1 MRITLK
7 NFRCHIDQTFDFGD
21 AGMALMTGSSGVGKS
36 SIMAAIQFALFGTGS
51 KLVAYGKTSCSVEM
65 HFDGMKILRS
75 KRPNRLMVN
84 DTYSDDA
91 AQSVITGKFGD
102 TFDVTGYIAQNALNS
117 FVLMS
122 PVDKLAFLERF
133 AFRDVDLAQIKG
145 RCKTLIGTL
154 NDELVTT
161 TSQLAMATE
170 WLERAVVP
178 EKVVFPV
185 KCKKNQREL
194 AGKNVSVKK
203 KNCETLIRRSRL
215 QLDNLH
221 DEMNA
226 LRVLQA
232 TIHAK
237 LEAQGD
243 ISEKINS
250 LSVEQSSIDYVGD
263 IELTRLKGELTAVEA
278 HQEATSLARDV
289 ENTRTSLCDM
299 ENNEK
304 QTLSSKINE
313 LKTELWHEQSPED
326 CASTIT
332 YLRNAIT
339 DGQKIKT
346 YRDELK
352 KCASNVSLIEKD
364 TELAQ
369 LKIELDEKQR
379 LKHAFDTQKDVYN
392 CPSCSTNLRVMD
404 GGLHIASGVQKLSG
418 DSVTIERE
426 LREADRAVRSLSNT
440 IFSETQKAERRKDL
454 EKHLSDIEGK
464 YDEQPILTDDIE
476 DLDDLLAYVATQ
488 ESSEKRLTVLRR
500 LLQDGGYSETCVNFR
515 KNFERKEAKLA
526 DLRATEYL
534 ETDFSLSETDLRDTV
549 ATQKQAKNDL
559 SRINTQSTSLQNE
572 WTRHDTSLL
581 TATKNHENTFGSKRI
596 ETELVLEISKLDTQI
611 AYLVTEASTHAATL
625 AKIDEWS
632 RYDLALTAYK
642 DLQNQVA
649 THDKAEKIS
658 RQRYASASLLR
669 EKIIEAESIA
679 MSNIAASIDIHT
691 QLYLDHFFPDNPLS
705 AKLQLFKTSKTK
717 QTVKPQLNIEID
729 YKGMEMDL
737 ATLSGGELSRVILAY
752 TLALGEMFN
761 IPLLLLDE
769 CTASL
774 DQEMTE
780 TVFEG
785 IRDSFNGKLCIIVA
799 HQTVSGSFDK
809 VISLS

>member
-7 NFRCHIDQTFDFGD
+7 NFRCHTDQTFDFGES
-21 AGMALMTGSSGVGKS
+21 GMALMTGSSGVGKS
-36 SIMAAIQFALFGTGS
+36 SIMAAIQFALFGTGA

-65 HFDGMKILRS
+65 HFDGMKIVRS
-75 KRPNRLMVN
+75 KRPNRLVVN
-84 DTYSDDA
+84 DTYSDDS

-145 RCKTLIGTL
+145 RCKALIGTL

-170 WLERAVVP
+170 WLDRAVVP
-178 EKVVFPV
+178 EKIVFPV
-185 KCKKNQREL
+185 KCKKSQRAL
-194 AGKNVSVKK
+194 AGKNVAVKK
-203 KNCETLIRRSRL
+203 KNCETLLRRSGL

-221 DEMNA
+221 NEVNA

-232 TIHAK
+232 TIDAK
-237 LEAQGD
+237 LEAQDD
-243 ISEKINS
+243 ISEKINIIS
-250 LSVEQSSIDYVGD
+250 LEQTSVDYAGD
-263 IELTRLKGELTAVEA
+263 SELTRMKHELIRVEA

-289 ENTRTSLCDM
+289 ENARNSLRDM
-299 ENNEK
+299 EDNEK

-313 LKTELWHEQSPED
+313 LATDLWNDQSAED
-326 CASTIT
+326 CVSTIA
-332 YLRNAIT
+332 YLRGAIT

-346 YRDELK
+346 YRDELT
-352 KCASNVSLIEKD
+352 KCASNVSLTEKES
-364 TELAQ
+364 ELAQ

-379 LKHAFDTQKDVYN
+379 LKHSFDTQKDVYN
-392 CPSCSTNLRVMD
+392 CPSCSTNLRVID
-404 GGLHIASGVQKLSG
+404 GELHVASGVEKLSG
-418 DSVTIERE
+418 DPVTIERE
-426 LREADRAVRSLSNT
+426 LTEAHRAVRSLSNT
-440 IFSETQKAERRKDL
+440 IFSETQKADRRKDL
-454 EKHLSDIEGK
+454 EKRLSDIEDK
-464 YDEQPILTDDIE
+464 YDDQPILEDDTE
-476 DLDDLLAYVATQ
+476 DLNDLLEYVATQ
-488 ESSEKRLTVLRR
+488 ESSEKRLNVLKR
-500 LLQDGGYSETCVNFR
+500 LLRNGEYSETCVNFR
-515 KNFERKEAKLA
+515 KNFERKETKLA
-526 DLRATEYL
+526 DLRATEYS
-534 ETDFSLSETDLRDTV
+534 ETDFSLSETDLRNTIV
-549 ATQKQAKNDL
+549 TQNQAKNDL
-559 SRINTQSTSLQNE
+559 SRLQTQSTSLQNE
-572 WTRHDTSLL
+572 WTRHDKALI
-581 TATKNHENTFGSKRI
+581 TAQNNHENTFGAKRI
-596 ETELVLEISKLDTQI
+596 ETDLLTETSKLETQI
-611 AYLVTEASTHAATL
+611 AYLETEASTHTTTL
-625 AKIDEWS
+625 AKIEEWS
-632 RYDLALTAYK
+632 RYDLALNAYVE
-642 DLQNQVA
+642 LQNQVA
-649 THDKAEKIS
+649 SHDKAEKIS

-669 EKIIEAESIA
+669 EKIVEAESIA

-691 QLYLDHFFPDNPLS
+691 QLYLDYFFPDNPLS

-737 ATLSGGELSRVILAY
+737 TTLSGGELSRVILAY

-785 IRDSFNGKLCIIVA
+785 IRDNFNGKLAIIVA

-809 VISLS
+809 VVSLE

>member
-7 NFRCHIDQTFDFGD
+7 NFRCHTDHTFDFGES
-21 AGMALMTGSSGVGKS
+21 GMALMTGSSGVGKS
-36 SIMAAIQFALFGTGS
+36 SIMAAIQFALFGTGA

-65 HFDGMKILRS
+65 HFDGMKIVRS

-145 RCKTLIGTL
+145 RCKALIGTL

-185 KCKKNQREL
+185 KCKKSQRAL
-194 AGKNVSVKK
+194 AGKNVAVKK
-203 KNCETLIRRSRL
+203 KNCETLLRRSGL
-215 QLDNLH
+215 QLNHLH
-221 DEMNA
+221 DEVNA

-232 TIHAK
+232 TIDAK
-237 LEAQGD
+237 LEAQDD
-243 ISEKINS
+243 ISEKIDS
-250 LSVEQSSIDYVGD
+250 LSLEQTSVDYIGD
-263 IELTRLKGELTAVEA
+263 TELTRMKHELSRVED

-289 ENTRTSLCDM
+289 ENIRNSLRDM
-299 ENNEK
+299 EDDEK
-304 QTLSSKINE
+304 QTLSYKINE
-313 LKTELWHEQSPED
+313 LETDLWHDQSAED

-332 YLRNAIT
+332 YLRGAIT

-346 YRDELK
+346 FRDELK
-352 KCASNVSLIEKD
+352 KCASNVSLTEKE

-369 LKIELDEKQR
+369 LKIDLDEKQR
-379 LKHAFDTQKDVYN
+379 LKHSFDTQKDVYN
-392 CPSCSTNLRVMD
+392 CPSCSTNLRVID
-404 GGLHIASGVQKLSG
+404 GGLHVASGVEKLSG
-418 DSVTIERE
+418 DPVTIERE
-426 LREADRAVRSLSNT
+426 LREADRAVRSLSNI
-440 IFSETQKAERRKDL
+440 IFSETQKADRRKDL
-454 EKHLSDIEGK
+454 ENRLCDIEKK
-464 YDEQPILTDDIE
+464 YDDQPILEDDTE
-476 DLDDLLAYVATQ
+476 DLDDLLNYVTAQ
-488 ESSEKRLTVLRR
+488 ESAEKRLNVLKR
-500 LLQDGGYSETCVNFR
+500 LLRDGGYSETCVNFR
-515 KNFERKEAKLA
+515 KNFERKETKLA
-526 DLRATEYL
+526 DLRATEYS
-534 ETDFSLSETDLRDTV
+534 ETDFSLSETDLRNTI
-549 ATQKQAKNDL
+549 ATQNQAKNDL
-559 SRINTQSTSLQNE
+559 SRLQTQSTSLQNE
-572 WTRHDTSLL
+572 WTRHDKALL
-581 TATKNHENTFGSKRI
+581 TARNNHENAFGSKRI
-596 ETELVLEISKLDTQI
+596 EADLLIETSKLETQI
-611 AYLVTEASTHAATL
+611 AYLETEASTHNTTL
-625 AKIDEWS
+625 TKIEEWS
-632 RYDLALTAYK
+632 RYDLALTAYI

-669 EKIIEAESIA
+669 EKIVEAESIA

-691 QLYLDHFFPDNPLS
+691 QLYLDYFFPDNPLS

-737 ATLSGGELSRVILAY
+737 TTLSGGELSRVILAY

-785 IRDSFNGKLCIIVA
+785 IRDNFNGKLAIIVA

-809 VISLS
+809 VVSLE